1 MESPHETFNKLISE
15 EILAVLQY
23 KLMAHWCMF
32 NRYQKL
38 AYLIDNIRKEEEE
51 HIEELTEKAFQ
62 LNLFSDIKYFISTD
76 EVANDG
82 DIITADLTPEIIIE
96 KFNSLEQSA
105 INSYIHAINDSEIA
119 KEDPSVAELFKHI
132 LDEEK
137 QHDAI
142 VEAELKK
149 LSTLGSNDWLTTL
162 VESKKPDLRFKP
174 ATAMKMNRMQAMY
187 KAFRARASDKDFKIL

>member
-1 MESPHETFNKLISE
+1 MESPTEIFNKLISE

-96 KFNSLEQSA
+96 KFNSRAALDIVNYRMERRFNNGS
-105 INSYIHAINDSEIA
+105 
-119 KEDPSVAELFKHI
+119 LF
-132 LDEEK
+132 
-137 QHDAI
+137 
-142 VEAELKK
+142 
-149 LSTLGSNDWLTTL
+149 N
-162 VESKKPDLRFKP
+162 
-174 ATAMKMNRMQAMY
+174 
-187 KAFRARASDKDFKIL
+187 

>member
-1 MESPHETFNKLISE
+1 MN
-15 EILAVLQY
+15 
-23 KLMAHWCMF
+23 
-32 NRYQKL
+32 N
-38 AYLIDNIRKEEEE
+38 EEEE

-132 LDEEK
+132 LEEEK

-187 KAFRARASDKDFKIL
+187 KAFRARASDKDFRIL